1 MSTPF
6 YISNLRKK
14 SRFMWLT
21 HITCDKSK
29 KYLISSEATGQVNII
44 HMRVVKRYR
53 QLNAERNPGPQWF
66 SFTMLYDWS
75 RKKNAIFLT
84 THAKLKAIKTRLSEF
99 SRAFCAKFQHS
110 LVPSDV
116 YLSYAVWISYATS
129 SCLFLWERI
138 KFIGTTFLFY

>member
-44 HMRVVKRYR
+44 HMRVVKWYR
-53 QLNAERNPGPQWF
+53 QLNAERNPGLQWF

-75 RKKNAIFLT
+75 RKK
-84 THAKLKAIKTRLSEF
+84 KCRLSD
-99 SRAFCAKFQHS
+99 HS
-110 LVPSDV
+110 CKIESNKD
-116 YLSYAVWISYATS
+116 S
-129 SCLFLWERI
+129 
-138 KFIGTTFLFY
+138 FI

>member
-14 SRFMWLT
+14 SRFVWLT

-53 QLNAERNPGPQWF
+53 QLNAERNPGLQWF

-75 RKKNAIFLT
+75 RKKCHLSD
-84 THAKLKAIKTRLSEF
+84 HSRL
-99 SRAFCAKFQHS
+99 
-110 LVPSDV
+110 V
-116 YLSYAVWISYATS
+116 YLSFHA
-129 SCLFLWERI
+129 LFALNFNFPWFLVM
-138 KFIGTTFLFY
+138 FILAMLCEFLT

>member
-14 SRFMWLT
+14 SRFVWLT

-66 SFTMLYDWS
+66 SFTMLYAWS

-99 SRAFCAKFQHS
+99 SRAFCAKFQLS

-116 YLSYAVWISYATS
+116 YLSYAV
-129 SCLFLWERI
+129 
-138 KFIGTTFLFY
+138 